1 MSTTPL
7 FVPRRSENK
16 TDVYWNRGL
25 AVVAS
30 LVLGCVAAVAIVT
43 IVLVSEG
50 ASFQRYCLDNPSY
63 LGQLS
68 MSSNSRTVEWDI
80 QYSLGPGDVITALHV
95 YGPIEPGLTDGPL
108 HVALCGLP
116 STVVCD
122 TSVGSV
128 IKGKIDQ
135 SMDNSLKVSIAEIR
149 TFPRRY
155 YLQPITSLNTTGLRA
170 PLGTICGTAS

>member
-1 MSTTPL
+1 MFTSKRTTWD
-7 FVPRRSENK
+7 K
-16 TDVYWNRGL
+16 YWDRGL
-25 AVVAS
+25 AVLAC

-43 IVLVSEG
+43 IVKVSEG
-50 ASFQRYCLDNPSY
+50 ASFERHCLDNDNY

-68 MSSNSRTVEWDI
+68 MSSNSRKMDWDI
-80 QYSLGPGDVITALHV
+80 QYTLDPGDVITALHV
-95 YGPIEPGLTDGPL
+95 YGPILPGQTTGPL

-128 IKGKIDQ
+128 LKGEIDEN
-135 SMDNSLKVSIAEIR
+135 MDASLKVSIADIR
-149 TFPRRY
+149 AFPRRY
-155 YLQPITSLNTTGLRA
+155 YLKPITSLNTTGLEA